1 MSEGPVELSA
11 HTGTYHLTAPGTVSP
26 QLPTNN
32 QQPTTTTTT
41 ISVPPPGFTAERTDK
56 MAKEHDLPYFSFLNS
71 PTVSLKAAEHGRPF
85 QIHRDLLASKSK
97 TIASAFDRGFGEGQK
112 GLYTFQ
118 DTSEGTLARFIEWA
132 YTADYPA
139 IIKPTEADE
148 QTTIKPESAQTNGIK
163 DDSTDDPDEK
173 TVAPTTT
180 SGPNLTQENHPLL
193 SHIRLYIF
201 CSIYVIPD
209 LQKLAFDRATTAFTE
224 LNEPTTLD
232 TQLAVIAAMRVSF
245 RKLLPSDQLLDWL
258 AQYAAYNVYNLRVQR
273 GFHDLL
279 QESSTLSSRM
289 VLSLRAASTPPWKA
303 EPPKYEFVHYAP
315 DYHYDDGYD

>member
-1 MSEGPVELSA
+1 
-11 HTGTYHLTAPGTVSP
+11 
-26 QLPTNN
+26 
-32 QQPTTTTTT
+32 
-41 ISVPPPGFTAERTDK
+41 
-56 MAKEHDLPYFSFLNS
+56 MAKEHDLPYFRCEFLSPQTLLIPNLTNCSFLNS

-193 SHIRLYIF
+193 LHIRLYIF

-245 RKLLPSDQLLDWL
+245 RKLLPNDQLLDWL
-258 AQYAAYNVYNLRVQR
+258 AQYAAYNVDNLRVQR

>member
-1 MSEGPVELSA
+1 MIYPTSGANSYPPLLMSN
-11 HTGTYHLTAPGTVSP
+11 LT
-26 QLPTNN
+26 NC
-32 QQPTTTTTT
+32 
-41 ISVPPPGFTAERTDK
+41 
-56 MAKEHDLPYFSFLNS
+56 SFLNS

-148 QTTIKPESAQTNGIK
+148 QTAVKPESPQTNGTK
-163 DDSTDDPDEK
+163 DDSTDYPDGK
-173 TVAPTTT
+173 TVSATH
-180 SGPNLTQENHPLL
+180 SEPNLTQENHPLL

-209 LQKLAFDRATTAFTE
+209 LQKLAFDRATAAFTE
-224 LNEPTTLD
+224 LKRPTTLD
-232 TQLAVIAAMRVSF
+232 TQLSVIAAMRVSF
-245 RKLLPSDQLLDWL
+245 RKLLPNDQLLDWL
-258 AQYAAYNVYNLRVQR
+258 AQYAAYNVDHLRIQR

-279 QESSTLSSRM
+279 QESPTLASRM
-289 VLSLRAASTPPWKA
+289 VLSLNATGVPPWESK
-303 EPPKYEFVHYAP
+303 PPKYEFAHYAP